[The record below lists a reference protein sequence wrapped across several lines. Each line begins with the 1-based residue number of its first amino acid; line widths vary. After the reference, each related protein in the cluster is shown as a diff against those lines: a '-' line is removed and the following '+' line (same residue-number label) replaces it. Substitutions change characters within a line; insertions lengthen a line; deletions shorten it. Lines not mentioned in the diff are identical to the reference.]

1 MTKLQN
7 RLTFPSFVGHPAIK
21 PYPVG
26 AIPNELAALSQHG
39 TASYPRSHTSRLA
52 APLSQ
57 NDIALTYVE
66 VDR

>member
-7 RLTFPSFVGHPAIK
+7 QLGFPSFVGHPATK
-21 PYPVG
+21 SYPVV
-26 AIPNELAALSQHG
+26 AIPNELAALSQYG
-39 TASYPRSHTSRLA
+39 IARCPRSHTSRLA